1 MTSSC
6 SLPSNTS
13 KTATENDLQARIAR
27 WVERKKAV
35 IEAEKL
41 FKEDDRWM
49 TEARENGLL
58 DEYFDQLAFEDDNPP
73 TYRYD
78 CPGVTFEQC
87 EMKRWGERHY
97 PKELQ
102 DSIKAFKDNNECPPT
117 FYWKAKLK

>member
-27 WVERKKAV
+27 WIERKKALT
-35 IEAEKL
+35 EAEKL
-41 FKEDDRWM
+41 FKEDDKWI
-49 TEARENGLL
+49 TEAREAGLL
-58 DEYFDQLAFEDDNPP
+58 EEFYDEQADEFN
-73 TYRYD
+73 
-78 CPGVTFEQC
+78 CPGVKWVRQETR
-87 EMKRWGERHY
+87 RWGERHY

-102 DSIKAFKDNNECPPT
+102 DSIKAFKDNNECPVT